1 MLPHQLVAWSTSVV
15 FLFLG
20 SRPNPSRG
28 GGSLSRALPTFFQRL
43 MFMPRCRSVWTPLA
57 LVGLGGALLGA
68 PAAASAQ
75 SAVRGTV
82 TDSASSRPIPGAQV
96 FVVGTTRGAVTDSLG
111 RYIIRNLPGASAT
124 ITARLIGYAP
134 VTRRATIGPA
144 DTAIVNFA
152 LTATAVLLSETVVV
166 GYGETSRQNV
176 SSAIASVQPEEIIN
190 APVAGIDAA
199 LQGKAAG
206 VQVIQNAGNPGN
218 GITVRV
224 RGAASLSA
232 SNQPLYVV
240 DGVPIIREDYS
251 QLGLGGQGITAVT
264 GLAPDEIESLDVL
277 KDAAAAAIYGS
288 RASNGVILV
297 TTKRGRSGQAKINFS
312 AYTGTQSPTHLLGL
326 LNAHQYVEYMNEAY
340 TNDQE
345 TAPFKPGVTDSI
357 STDWQRT
364 VMRDAPVSNLNLSA
378 QGGTDRVRYYLS
390 GSLFD
395 QKGILLSSGYQRY
408 NGRLNLDMQAT
419 NKLSVKTS
427 IGLVRENNSRVE
439 NDNTINGVGANA
451 TALQPFLPVRI
462 NGGFSTPSDGLEYT
476 NPVAIAAYNTNTS
489 STLRAI
495 GDVEATYGFS
505 DRVRLTG
512 RVGTDIYTLQD
523 QRWQSPKVAGTYAVS
538 ANGVGILGNTT
549 ASRYLAESFLTVSPF
564 QSARQSLDVTLGAS
578 GEFNDSQQ
586 DYLRGEGFSSD
597 ATRLPGSA
605 SKIVTYSTPV
615 PTQYNLISGFAR
627 VNYTLLDRYLAT
639 ASFRRDGSSR
649 FGPNNRYGDFP
660 AVSLGWR
667 ITDEPALHALR
678 RIGDLKLRASYGQTG
693 NQGISSDFA
702 YLGRFA
708 TANYKGDPGIRPSA
722 LQSPGLKWE
731 STAEQDYGADW
742 STLNGRLTVIGD
754 YYVKTTKDLL
764 VQRPITSTSGFTTY
778 WDNIGDIEN
787 RGWELAIS
795 TVNLRTSKRGLGW
808 TTDFNIS
815 HNANKVTKLFQH
827 QPFTA
832 GFSGINRIQEGQPLG
847 AFYTLRFKGVDPQT
861 GNAIYDDVNK
871 DGKVNSDDR
880 VIVGTPHPKYWGGL
894 TNALTFRNFN
904 LRTFLEFTRGN
915 QVFNSIRPYA
925 DDGGYYND
933 NKFDVALTRWRKPG
947 DITTEPRASTD
958 GTSGARTV
966 SSRFIED
973 GSYVRVSEI
982 TLGFRLP
989 ARIAQLARL
998 SDANLFVS
1006 GRNLKLFTKYT
1017 GYDPDVNSSGS
1028 DANLSLGTDFYAYPR
1043 ARTITFGING
1053 SW

>member
-1 MLPHQLVAWSTSVV
+1 ML
-15 FLFLG
+15 
-20 SRPNPSRG
+20 RR
-28 GGSLSRALPTFFQRL
+28 
-43 MFMPRCRSVWTPLA
+43 RSVSKSLA
-57 LVGLGGALLGA
+57 LRGAVLAGALLGTA
-68 PAAASAQ
+68 AVAAAQ
-75 SAVRGTV
+75 STVRGTV
-82 TDSASSRPIPGAQV
+82 TDSTSNRPIPGVQV
-96 FVVGTTRGAVTDSLG
+96 LAVGTTRGAIADSLG
-111 RYIIRNLPGASAT
+111 RFTIRNLPGTSAT

-134 VTRRATIGPA
+134 VTRRVTLSPT
-144 DTAIVNFA
+144 DTAVIHFA
-152 LTATAVLLSETVVV
+152 LTPAAVLLSETVVV
-166 GYGETSRQNV
+166 GYGESSRQNV
-176 SSAIASVQPEEIIN
+176 SSAITSVQPEEIVN
-190 APVAGIDAA
+190 TPVAGIDAA

-240 DGVPIIREDYS
+240 DGVPLIRENYS

-312 AYTGTQSPTHLLGL
+312 AYTGTQSPTHLIGL
-326 LNAHQYVEYMNEAY
+326 LNAKQYVEYMNQAY
-340 TNDQE
+340 TNDKYD
-345 TAPFKPGVTDSI
+345 APYKVGVDDAK
-357 STDWQRT
+357 STDWQRS
-364 VMRDAPVSNLNLSA
+364 VMRDAPITNLTLAA
-378 QGGTDRVRYYLS
+378 QGGNDRVRYFLS

-395 QKGILLSSGYQRY
+395 QTGILLSSGYKRY
-408 NGRLNLDMQAT
+408 NGRVNLDMQAT
-419 NKLSVKTS
+419 DKLSFKAS
-427 IGLVRENNSRVE
+427 IGLARENNTRVE

-451 TALQPFLPVRI
+451 TALQPFLPIRTAK
-462 NGGFSTPSDGLEYT
+462 GDFSTPSDGLEYT
-476 NPVAIAAYNTNTS
+476 NPVAIAAFNTNTS

-495 GDVEATYGFS
+495 GNVEGTYAFS
-505 DRVRLTG
+505 DRVRLNG
-512 RVGTDIYTLQD
+512 RVGTDVYTLKD
-523 QRWQSPKVAGTYAVS
+523 LRWQSPKVAGTYAVS

-549 ASRYLAESFLTVSPF
+549 ASRYLAESFLTVSAL
-564 QSARQSLDVTLGAS
+564 QSAEQSLDVTLGAS

-605 SKIVTYSTPV
+605 SKIVTYQTPV
-615 PTQYNLISGFAR
+615 PTLYNLISGFAR

-667 ITDEPALHALR
+667 LTDEPSLQALR

-742 STLNGRLTVIGD
+742 STLKGRVTIIAD
-754 YYVKTTKDLL
+754 YYVKQTKDLL
-764 VQRPITSTSGFTTY
+764 VQRPITSTTGFTTF
-778 WDNIGDIEN
+778 WDNIGNIEN
-787 RGWELAIS
+787 KGWELGIQ
-795 TVNLRTSKRGLGW
+795 TVNLRASPRGLGW

-815 HNANKVTKLFQH
+815 HNDNKVTSLFQH

-832 GFSGINRIQEGQPLG
+832 GFSGINRIEEGKPLG
-847 AFYTLRFKGVDPQT
+847 AFYTLRFDGVNPQT
-861 GNAIYDDVNK
+861 GDAIYFDKNG
-871 DGKVNSDDR
+871 DGKITSDDR

-915 QVFNSIRPYA
+915 KVFNSIRPYA
-925 DDGGYYND
+925 NDGGYYND
-933 NKFDVALTRWRKPG
+933 NKFDVALTRWQKVG
-947 DITTEPRASTD
+947 DVTREPRASTD
-958 GTSGARTV
+958 GNSGARLI

-982 TLGFRLP
+982 TLGFHLP
-989 ARIAQLARL
+989 ARLARMGRL
-998 SDANLFVS
+998 SDANVFVS
-1006 GRNLKLFTKYT
+1006 GRNLKLFTDYT

-1028 DANLSLGTDFYAYPR
+1028 NANLSLGTDFYAYPR